1 MPLVNHEMPLMLWS
15 GEEKIVGGVATL
27 KQAGYLA
34 LGGGLAALLV
44 LQGMDFWPL
53 LLLAPLPVLAA
64 AAMGFI
70 TVRSTGLGLDQ
81 HLFRLAVF
89 RGREK
94 RFPYSRR
101 GCAPA
106 GEPVRAQKP
115 GVQDILG
122 FEDIQNGV
130 VRLPGN
136 RWRLVCEVRGR
147 VNFHLLSEEEQVRA
161 DARFQRFVLSL
172 SFPVQIAVQSRYLD
186 ISEQVSRVREAV
198 ASAPEALRRY
208 GEEHAR
214 HLERIMAS
222 RHVLVQRVFLVVP
235 CDVPDPGE
243 AQAELVRRAE
253 VLRAALGEDLE
264 LSILDTKEALEV
276 LYAAYNRERALTAPG
291 WQVAEYGFLEP
302 VVRGVM
308 LSDVRA
314 ALEEEKER
322 SRG

>member
-1 MPLVNHEMPLMLWS
+1 MNHEMPLMLWS

-27 KQAGYLA
+27 KQTGYLV

-44 LQGMDFWPL
+44 LGGLRFWPL
-53 LLLAPLPVLAA
+53 FVLAPLPVLAA
-64 AAMGFI
+64 AALGFV
-70 TVRSTGLGLDQ
+70 TVPSTGLGLDQ
-81 HLFRLAVF
+81 HLFRLFAF

-94 RFPYSRR
+94 RFPYARR

-106 GEPVRAQKP
+106 GEPVKVERP

-147 VNFHLLSEEEQVRA
+147 VNFHLLSEEEQLRA

-186 ISEQVSRVREAV
+186 ISEQVSRVKEAV
-198 ASAPEALRRY
+198 ATAPEALRKY

-222 RHVLVQRVFLVVP
+222 RHVLVQRIFLVIP
-235 CDVPDPGE
+235 CDMPDPEE
-243 AQAELVRRAE
+243 ARMELLRRAE
-253 VLRAALGEDLE
+253 LLRAALGEDLG
-264 LSILDTKEALEV
+264 LSVLDTKEALEV

-291 WQVAEYGFLEP
+291 WQIAEYGFLEP
-302 VVRGVM
+302 VVRGVT
-308 LSDVRA
+308 LSDVRV
-314 ALEEEKER
+314 ALEEEEESGR
-322 SRG
+322 F